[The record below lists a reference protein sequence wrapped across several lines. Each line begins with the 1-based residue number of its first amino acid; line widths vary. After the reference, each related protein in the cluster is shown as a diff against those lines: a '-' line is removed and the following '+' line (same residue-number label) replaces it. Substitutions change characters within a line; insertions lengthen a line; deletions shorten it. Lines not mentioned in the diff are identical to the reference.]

1 MKKLIMAAVAATF
14 FLPALAQTQAT
25 DSLPARVIILTGDP
39 MHPDHAGNVEVMYTD
54 PNSAF
59 QDPQAPRFL
68 FLDKK
73 GEIALGIGGY
83 MKAMGQYDF
92 DGAIDNSG
100 FVTSDIPVP
109 FKSSQ
114 DSRLG
119 GNFNHSTIF
128 LKLVTRPTKLGRVV
142 VYLQSNFGGAGNT
155 FELSQAYVR
164 LGHVTI
170 GKARSTFV
178 DGPAQAPTV
187 DNEGPSGQVTGKN
200 LLLQY
205 MSPSYSGFS
214 YAVSAEIPRATYTT
228 SAGTQTMDQRFPDIP
243 AYLQYQWAGGDSHIR
258 LSGILR
264 RLSYRDVNDNDNR
277 FGTGWGAQISTI
289 TSLYPSTLS
298 FFGHYTYGK
307 GIETYVNDL
316 GGMGYDLVPD
326 GNGKLKAPAV
336 GAWTAGFQY
345 NFTSNLFA
353 TVSYSQARLYDVSA
367 LGSDT
372 YKYGQYVAANVFY
385 NFDANLQF
393 GLEYLHG
400 NRTNYS
406 GETGRANRIEAMVQY
421 SF

>member
-1 MKKLIMAAVAATF
+1 MKKLVTAAVAATL
-14 FLPALAQTQAT
+14 FLPAFAQTQAN
-25 DSLPARVIILTGDP
+25 DSLPERAIILTGDASN
-39 MHPDHAGNVEVMYTD
+39 PDHIGNIEVMYTD

-83 MKAMGQYDF
+83 VKAMGEYDF
-92 DGAIDNSG
+92 AGAVDNSG

-109 FKSSQ
+109 FNSSQ
-114 DSRLG
+114 RSRLG
-119 GNFNHSTIF
+119 GNFNNSTLF
-128 LKLVTRPTKLGRVV
+128 LKLVTRPTKLGRIV
-142 VYLQSNFGGAGNT
+142 VYLQSNFSGDGNT

-164 LGHVTI
+164 LGHVTM

-187 DNEGPSGQVTGKN
+187 DNEGPSGQVGGKN
-200 LLLQY
+200 LLVQY
-205 MSPSYSGFS
+205 MSPSYKGFS
-214 YAVSAEIPRATYTT
+214 YAVSAEVPRATYTT
-228 SAGTQTMDQRFPDIP
+228 GAGTESISQRFPDIP
-243 AYLQYQWAGGDSHIR
+243 AYLQYEWAGGDSHVR

-264 RLSYRDVNDNDNR
+264 QLSYRDINGNENR
-277 FGTGWGAQISTI
+277 YGTGWGAQISTI
-289 TSLYPSTLS
+289 TSLYPSALS
-298 FFGHYTYGK
+298 FFGHYAYGK

-316 GGMGYDLVPD
+316 GGMGYDLIPD

-336 GAWTAGFQY
+336 GAWTAGLQY
-345 NFTSNLFA
+345 NFTKNVFA
-353 TVSYSQARLYDVSA
+353 TVSYSQARLYEASK
-367 LGSDT
+367 LGGDT
-372 YKYGQYVAANVFY
+372 YKYGQYLAANVFY
-385 NFDANLQF
+385 NVDSNLQF

-406 GETGRANRIEAMVQY
+406 GQTGHANRLELMVQY